1 MIADIRAEPDE
12 VEKMDVLAEK
22 ASLGTI
28 SPQEKKEYDAWVRE
42 GMLLSIL
49 QAKARL
55 FLKRLGPQI

>member
-1 MIADIRAEPDE
+1 
-12 VEKMDVLAEK
+12 MDALAEK

>member
-12 VEKMDVLAEK
+12 VEKMDALAEK